1 MSSLLHIDA
10 SIRHEG
16 STSRQLTSD
25 FAIQWRQN
33 HPDAGYVYRDLAA
46 QPIPHLTH
54 PVREY
59 LLDPSRDHGQT
70 DEEKA
75 LVDTVVSEVHD
86 ATTLVLGVPMYNY
99 TVPSNVKAWIDLLVS
114 PAHAI
119 LPGADSGALS
129 GKSVIV
135 VTARGG
141 SYAPGTPREG
151 HDYQEPY
158 LRDVLKSIGLAD
170 NLTFV
175 HAELTLA
182 ATVPAMAQLKPLGE
196 KSLATAQE
204 TLKKLAA

>member
-1 MSSLLHIDA
+1 MT
-10 SIRHEG
+10 R
-16 STSRQLTSD
+16 
-25 FAIQWRQN
+25 WRQN
-33 HPDAGYVYRDLAA
+33 HPDGGYVYRDLAA
-46 QPIPHLTH
+46 EPIPHLTH

-75 LVDTVVSEVHD
+75 LVHTVASEVAD
-86 ATTLVLGVPMYNY
+86 ADTILLGVPMYNY
-99 TVPSNVKAWIDLLVS
+99 TIPSHVKAWIDLLVS
-114 PAHAI
+114 PAHMV
-119 LPGADSGALS
+119 LPGADSGPLS

-151 HDYQEPY
+151 QDHQEPY
-158 LRDVLKSIGLAD
+158 LRDVLKAIGLAD

-175 HAELTLA
+175 NAELTLA
-182 ATVPAMAQLKPLGE
+182 ATVPALAELKPLGE

-204 TLKKLAA
+204 TLRKLAA